1 MSKQTTHSEGAA
13 GNMPRRRFLQ
23 SGAGVVGGAIVTA
36 TQREGVPAGS
46 GTNGRRTLLKG
57 GIVLSMDRNV
67 GDFEKADVLID
78 GKKIAV
84 VGPNL
89 KANAEVID
97 ATDRIVMPGFVDT
110 HHHQY
115 QAVLRSL
122 IADALLQDDYNRV
135 INNPGALNAYYQPDD
150 AYIGELLAS
159 VSQMRAG
166 VTTSVDLS
174 QISHSPAHSDACIS
188 GLKESGRRTVFG
200 YSAGQG
206 TANRYPQDIV
216 RLRSQYFSSDDHLLT
231 LALHAPIDARVWEV
245 GRQAGVPIVSH
256 ATSAEV
262 AAQLIN
268 LDRAGL
274 MRADNEYIHCTHF
287 PAAVWERIRDT
298 GGKVSIAPAVEM
310 QEGHGVPP
318 FQ

>member
-1 MSKQTTHSEGAA
+1 MSNPNG
-13 GNMPRRRFLQ
+13 MPRRRFLKSSAAGFVTLSGMPLAQ
-23 SGAGVVGGAIVTA
+23 SDA
-36 TQREGVPAGS
+36 VPARS
-46 GTNGRRTLLKG
+46 GTNGRRFLLKG

-78 GKKIAV
+78 GKKIAD

-89 KANAEVID
+89 KATVEVID
-97 ATDRIVMPGFVDT
+97 ASDRIVMPGFVDT

-174 QISHSPAHSDACIS
+174 QISHSPAHSDACS
-188 GLKESGRRTVFG
+188 ARSHRCQSLGSRPPGRCADCF
-200 YSAGQG
+200 
-206 TANRYPQDIV
+206 
-216 RLRSQYFSSDDHLLT
+216 
-231 LALHAPIDARVWEV
+231 ARHQRR
-245 GRQAGVPIVSH
+245 GCGS
-256 ATSAEV
+256 T
-262 AAQLIN
+262 
-268 LDRAGL
+268 D
-274 MRADNEYIHCTHF
+274 
-287 PAAVWERIRDT
+287 
-298 GGKVSIAPAVEM
+298 
-310 QEGHGVPP
+310 
-318 FQ
+318 

>member
-1 MSKQTTHSEGAA
+1 MSKHPELQSRDMGAR
-13 GNMPRRRFLQ
+13 GGMPRRRFLK
-23 SGAGVVGGAIVTA
+23 SSTAGIVAGAIAAATPLPETA
-36 TQREGVPAGS
+36 LAQREAVPAGS
-46 GTNGRRTLLKG
+46 GTAGRRILLKG

-67 GDFEKADVLID
+67 GDFENADVLIE
-78 GKKIAV
+78 GKKIAA

-89 KANAEVID
+89 KATAEVID

-159 VSQMRAG
+159 ISQMRAG

-174 QISHSPAHSDACIS
+174 QISHSPAHSDACIA

-200 YSAGQG
+200 YSAGEG

-231 LALHAPIDARVWEV
+231 LALHAPIDAGGWEV

-274 MRADNEYIHCTHF
+274 MREIGRAH
-287 PAAVWERIRDT
+287 V
-298 GGKVSIAPAVEM
+298 
-310 QEGHGVPP
+310 
-318 FQ
+318 